1 MIDRHN
7 YEKHSSSN
15 LWMIYIIVFS
25 IILIPDI
32 RITSLP
38 AFRVEQVI
46 VVICAIFLYMKL
58 MLRKKTGINR
68 QNIRFPV
75 LYLSFSFFIILSI
88 LVGSIKGIKVL
99 PSDFFELYKIFIYL
113 GIYLII
119 LLTIKNEK
127 DKLKILKFTI
137 FILLIS
143 VAIATQQYFN
153 LFNLNEKYVQIIAPT
168 QFRTLVNNYP
178 FPRVIGMTSNPNEYA
193 VMPGIGAI
201 LSWGLY
207 LKTKEKKNILYMM
220 VFIVGVLMTLSRS
233 GFLFMSVGII
243 MFTFLYLFSSNISNF
258 LKGNINLKAV
268 KVVIFSVV
276 FLITIG
282 TIIFNFLP
290 QELTW
295 RLMRGINIG
304 TDSSFQARLSNWEEH
319 IVHFKSS
326 PIFGLGPAKSIE
338 YEHSVDNEW
347 LLFLK
352 RYGIVGTIYIVFI
365 FIFPV
370 IKSKRSFFKY
380 LYLSILIGSA
390 IYMIPSI
397 IYNCFQIMP
406 LIMILAA
413 LVPDSKIIK
422 KINSS

>member
-1 MIDRHN
+1 MIGRHN
-7 YEKHSSSN
+7 YEKHSSNN
-15 LWMIYIIVFS
+15 LWMIYIIIFS
-25 IILIPDI
+25 VILIPDI
-32 RITSLP
+32 RITSIP
-38 AFRVEQVI
+38 AFRVEQI
-46 VVICAIFLYMKL
+46 VVVIYAIFLYMKL

-68 QNIRFPV
+68 QNIKFPV
-75 LYLSFSFFIILSI
+75 LYLCFSFFIIISI
-88 LVGSIKGIKVL
+88 VVGSVKGVKVI
-99 PSDFFELYKIFIYL
+99 PRDYFELYKIFIYL
-113 GIYLII
+113 GIYLIT
-119 LLTIKNEK
+119 LLTFKNEK
-127 DKLKILKFTI
+127 DKLKVLKFTI

-193 VMPGIGAI
+193 VMPGIGAV

-207 LKTKEKKNILYMM
+207 LNTKEKKNILYMM

-243 MFTFLYLFSSNISNF
+243 MFTFLYVFKSNISNF
-258 LKGNINLKAV
+258 LQGNVDLKVV

-276 FLITIG
+276 FLIIIG
-282 TIIFNFLP
+282 IIIFNFLP

-304 TDSSFQARLSNWEEH
+304 ADSSFQARLSNWEEH
-319 IVHFKSS
+319 IVRFKSS

-352 RYGIVGTIYIVFI
+352 RYGIIGTIYIVFI

-370 IKSKRSFFKY
+370 IKSKGNSFKY
-380 LYLSILIGSA
+380 LYFSILTGSA
-390 IYMIPSI
+390 VYMIPAI

-413 LVPDSKIIK
+413 LIPDNKITK
-422 KINSS
+422 KI